1 MIQRENHKSEAIDV
15 QRKSIN
21 TAFYTKYTD
30 LFCIAPLQLNTQHNR
45 YFTLSVGHT
54 ARSRQTPTHGGER
67 T

>member
-45 YFTLSVGHT
+45 YITFPVGRT
-54 ARSRQTPTHGGER
+54 ARSWQTLTHGGER
-67 T
+67 I

>member
-30 LFCIAPLQLNTQHNR
+30 LFCTAPLQLNTQHNR
-45 YFTLSVGHT
+45 YFTFPVERT
-54 ARSRQTPTHGGER
+54 ARSRQTIIRGGER